1 MKKVFSLILVLA
13 MFAALS
19 VNVFAADSQDITVTY
34 TAAETYTVTIPSSQ
48 TFAADSLTS
57 TGTVSAKVL
66 LEAGKVLNVLM
77 NSANGFVLKCGD
89 SSIAY
94 TISNGDA
101 VLGNDD
107 CVLEVAAGNT
117 SGSSELTFATTEEAI
132 AAATIA
138 GEHTDT
144 VTFTCSLKESA
155 N

>member
-13 MFAALS
+13 MIAALS
-19 VNVFAADSQDITVTY
+19 VNVFAEDTQNITVTY

-48 TFAADSLTS
+48 SFTS
-57 TGTVSAKVL
+57 GNLVTNDAVSANVL
-66 LEAGKVLNVLM
+66 LGAGKVLRVFM
-77 NSANGFVLKCGD
+77 NSLNNFALKCGD

-101 VLGNDD
+101 VLGNDV

-117 SGSSELTFATTEEAI
+117 SGSSALTFTTTEAAI

-138 GEHTDT
+138 GEHTDI
-144 VTFTCSLKESA
+144 VTFTCSLEESA

>member
-19 VNVFAADSQDITVTY
+19 VNVFAADSQDITVSY

-77 NSANGFVLKCGD
+77 NSANGFALKCGA

-94 TISNGDA
+94 TISKGNTT
-101 VLGNDD
+101 LGNNA
-107 CVLEVAAGNT
+107 CVLSVAAGNT
-117 SGSSELTFATTEEAI
+117 SGSSALTFTTTEEAI

-138 GEHTDT
+138 GEHTDI
-144 VTFTCSLKESA
+144 VTFTCSLEGPA